1 MAELNSSN
9 KIMKINK
16 SSHVLLLFVFLLII
30 HPFVALSKESKK
42 HQHESHSRS
51 HSNPDPFSQSVH
63 LTRDYYQKTCPRFE
77 DIVNRVVTMK
87 QAETPTTAAA
97 VVRVF
102 FHDCMVDGC
111 DGSTLVASNH
121 FHGKA
126 ERDAD
131 INLSLPGDAFDLVT
145 RIKTA
150 LELECPGIV
159 SCTDILATAARNLI
173 KMTGGPYIDVLFGR
187 KDGLVSQAS
196 RVKGNLALPNMTTT
210 QIIDLFKA
218 KGFTIQEM
226 VALVGAHTIGFS
238 HCSEFSK
245 RIFSYSK
252 NQPVDP
258 KMNPMYAE
266 GLKKLCANYTK
277 DHTMAAFNDVITPG
291 KFDNMYYKNLQ
302 RGLGLLAADQALAD
316 DPRTKPIVD
325 VYAENENAFFN
336 DFAKAMQK
344 VGMLDIKTDKDG
356 EIRHRCDTFNKQGGT

>member
-1 MAELNSSN
+1 MAVGSIASSN
-9 KIMKINK
+9 NVIKMKKIAC
-16 SSHVLLLFVFLLII
+16 FVVVILVIF
-30 HPFVALSKESKK
+30 P
-42 HQHESHSRS
+42 
-51 HSNPDPFSQSVH
+51 
-63 LTRDYYQKTCPRFE
+63 LTTFAGYTKPTLTKDYYMKTCPRFE
-77 DIVNRVVTMK
+77 EITNNIVTAK

-111 DGSTLVASNH
+111 DASTLVASNH

-159 SCTDILATAARNLI
+159 SCSDILATSARNLI
-173 KMTGGPYIDVLFGR
+173 KMTGGPFYEVPLGR

-196 RVKGNLALPNMTTT
+196 RVIGNLALPNMTMTH
-210 QIIDLFKA
+210 IIDLFKI

-238 HCSEFSK
+238 HCSEFSN
-245 RIFSYSK
+245 RIFHYSK
-252 NQPVDP
+252 TQPVDP
-258 KMNPMYAE
+258 KMNPKYAE
-266 GLKKLCANYTK
+266 ALKTLCANYTK
-277 DHTMAAFNDVITPG
+277 DPTMAAFNDVMTPG

-302 RGLGLLAADQALAD
+302 RGLGLLATDQAMVD
-316 DPRTKPIVD
+316 DPRTKPIVEL
-325 VYAENENAFFN
+325 YAANETAFFN
-336 DFAKAMQK
+336 DFAKAMLK
-344 VGMLDIKTDKDG
+344 VSLYEIKTDKDG
-356 EIRHRCDTFNKQGGT
+356 EIRHRCDSFNNQKGT